1 MTARNTTINTRTK
14 PRIWNLLG
22 ERVRRNFLF
31 QAAAGQIPGVS
42 TFHVFGYDSDL
53 TNSLKLIY
61 RESDEYVYPSNA
73 YIVNVISNTSWDD
86 YGDIGANTVRIVG
99 LDYKGNIQ
107 TEDIRLKQFT
117 SMPSLGNYS
126 RILTAYVLNSGRLR
140 GAVGS
145 IGLTYSDGTLIG
157 NIYPQFNI
165 LTNGNFTV
173 PANAD
178 AYIHRYGFS
187 MGAPKETLIGLR
199 VKSPDL
205 EKPNW
210 IMLDFSYVYGGSKDA
225 EVDPPFLLTERTD
238 IELVAQT
245 TADSNTHISAYM
257 DLVLIDKDYDW
268 DYPLREGER
277 GGLEKLNG

>member
-1 MTARNTTINTRTK
+1 MTARNTTINTRSK

-42 TFHVFGYDSDL
+42 TFHVLGYDSDL

-73 YIVNVISNTSWDD
+73 HIVNVTPTTTFDY

-107 TEDIRLKQFT
+107 TEDIRLRQSE

-126 RILTAYVLNSGRLR
+126 RILTAYILNSGRLR
-140 GAVGS
+140 GAIGP
-145 IGLTYSDGTLIG
+145 IGLAYSDGTLVG
-157 NIYPQFNI
+157 NIYPEFNI
-165 LTNGNFTV
+165 LTNANFTV
-173 PANAD
+173 PVNAD
-178 AYIHRYGFS
+178 AYIYRYGFS

-210 IMLDFSYVYGGSKDA
+210 IMLDFSYVYGGNKDA

-245 TADSNTHISAYM
+245 TVNSNTHISAYM